1 MPAQQLKEFL
11 DTNKIKYV
19 SIKHSPAYTAQEIA
33 KKAHICGDKLAK
45 TVIIDI
51 DGHMAMVVLPA
62 SYRIRWDHFMR
73 AMGTDFIEL
82 AYEEEFR
89 DAFPDCEVGS
99 MPPFGNLFGMNVY
112 MCDTLSNN
120 PEITFSSGSRGE
132 VIKMQYSDFAELVN
146 PVIMTEGFA
155 KPEAKKKKLS
165 WMEHKVKAR
174 EYLLD

>member
-1 MPAQQLKEFL
+1 MPAEQLKEFL
-11 DTNKIKYV
+11 NANNIQFV
-19 SIKHSPAYTAQEIA
+19 SIKHSRAYTAQEIA
-33 KKAHICGDKLAK
+33 KKAHICGDRLAK

-82 AYEEEFR
+82 ADEEEFK
-89 DAFPDCEVGS
+89 DAFPDCEVGA

-120 PEITFSSGSRGE
+120 PEIAFSAGTHSE
-132 VIKMQYSDFAELVN
+132 IIKMQYSDFAELVN
-146 PVIMTEGFA
+146 PVKMSEGFV
-155 KPEAKKKKLS
+155 KPEAKRKRLS
-165 WMEHKVKAR
+165 WMENKVKVR